1 MAPHAHLR
9 LSRRAALQALG
20 GTTMGAIALS
30 LGGSGVALAAPSAP
44 TPPHTMDLDPVL
56 GPMDQQLRQMM
67 KVNDVPGVA
76 VGLLIDGQ
84 PHAGGWGVTNLDYPR
99 PVDSATVFQIGSSTK
114 PFTGAALVRLVD
126 QGKLDLDA
134 PVRTY
139 VSDFRIADQEASE
152 RITVKHLVTHTS
164 GFWGEEIPD
173 GGRGDDAL
181 ARMAPRLSDR
191 PQVTP
196 PGRFF
201 GYNNAAVALAGNV
214 LATVSGHAY
223 ENAINELLLRPLGMG
238 RSSFFLNDVIDY
250 SVAAGHVVG
259 ARGLQVERP
268 FTSGL
273 LTRSLAPTGGLLSTA
288 EDMLRWASFQL
299 GDGGA
304 GDGTP
309 LLSRET
315 LALTHRQLAPA
326 GGIGTDDYDGVGINW
341 LLRNVG
347 GVQIVE
353 HGGTTPGQRA
363 RVLLVPERNFGFVL
377 LTNSPGGSAIRN
389 DLTAW
394 VLDHYLDV
402 RQSPRTPID
411 PPDGMLS
418 NYSGSYGVPPYW
430 VPARVMRDGK
440 RVMLQ
445 RLEDDGSPQGSP
457 AALEFYAPDRGV
469 LPDGSLA
476 DFLRDDNGDVRWMRF
491 LGRVFSRLPTE

>member
-1 MAPHAHLR
+1 MAPYAHLR
-9 LSRRAALQALG
+9 LSRRAALQKLG
-20 GTTMGAIALS
+20 GATIGAIALS
-30 LGGSGVALAAPSAP
+30 VGGSGVALAAPSTP
-44 TPPHTMDLDPVL
+44 TPIHTVDLDPVL
-56 GPMDQQLRQMM
+56 GPIDQQLREMM
-67 KVNDVPGVA
+67 KVNNVPGVA

-84 PHAGGWGVTNLDYPR
+84 PHAAGWGVTNLDYPR
-99 PVDSATVFQIGSSTK
+99 PVDAATVFQIGSSTK
-114 PFTGAALVRLVD
+114 PFTGAALARLVD
-126 QGKLDLDA
+126 QGKLDFDA

-139 VSDFRIADQEASE
+139 LSDFRVDDEDASE

-181 ARMAPRLSDR
+181 ARMAPQLSDR

-196 PGRFF
+196 TGRFF
-201 GYNNAAVALAGNV
+201 GYNNAAVALAGDV
-214 LATVSGHAY
+214 LATVSGYAY
-223 ENAINELLLRPLGMG
+223 EDAINALLLRPLGMG
-238 RSSFFLNDVIDY
+238 RSAFFLNDVIDY

-259 ARGLQVERP
+259 PRGLQVERP
-268 FTSGL
+268 FSSGL

-288 EDMLRWASFQL
+288 DDMLRWASFQL
-299 GDGGA
+299 GDGRA

-315 LALTHRQLAPA
+315 LALTHHRLATA

-363 RVLLVPERNFGFVL
+363 RVLLAPEHNFAFVL

-394 VLDHYLDV
+394 VLDHYLSV
-402 RQSPRTPID
+402 RQTPRTRMD

-418 NYSGSYGVPPYW
+418 NYSGIYGVRPYW
-430 VPARVMRDGK
+430 VPARVLRDGK
-440 RVMLQ
+440 QVMLQ
-445 RLEDDGSPQGSP
+445 QLDDDGSPQGSLAP
-457 AALEFYAPDRGV
+457 LDFYAPDRGV
-469 LPDGSLA
+469 LPDGNLA

-491 LGRVFSRLPTE
+491 LGRVFSRLSTE